1 MARIT
6 DPIYAR
12 LLDQQFTPNDRAR
25 FLADSAP
32 RSQAQTPLGLRK
44 VSPVLISFS
53 VSGGAL
59 KPVTSTLSLRRLLAE
74 EGIKRQKP
82 PIPLETLV
90 EDGLNRGK
98 ITKSGYRA
106 KGSTR
111 LCKVLLWLVDDIL
124 QGRSDLFGTY
134 SKSVRI
140 RS

>member
-1 MARIT
+1 MARIS

-25 FLADSAP
+25 FLDSAT
-32 RSQAQTPLGLRK
+32 RLQAQTPLGLHQ
-44 VSPVLISFS
+44 VSPVLISFP

-59 KPVTSTLSLRRLLAE
+59 KPLASTLSLRRLLAE

-90 EDGLNRGK
+90 EEGLNRGK
-98 ITKSGYRA
+98 IASFRYWA

-111 LCKVLLWLVDDIL
+111 LCKVLLWFVDDTL
-124 QGRSDLFGTY
+124 QARSDLFGTY
-134 SKSVRI
+134 SKSVGI
-140 RS
+140 WS